1 MIKRLKRLLLPLTL
15 PLLTVA
21 CHDDKDN
28 APVQEEEPVNLTIS
42 LKVPR
47 IALTRGVSDDPR
59 NEEGDWTIAQKL
71 TDGRELY
78 HVTLFLVEETTGK
91 LVGLR
96 DIEYGSEHI
105 TDASSEYGA
114 NGFSTNGVVDTDAE
128 TGTEVTFNFL
138 YDHPRHGNCEK
149 LRRGEFRL
157 LAVANYTAKTEHG
170 YSGLTDGT
178 TKLETLV
185 DGIKNGFDI
194 VNGAGVD
201 NFFTT
206 YQDFFDFQIHAGD
219 GNLCDKNYPQPLSLV
234 QDIFLNPG
242 DNHVNCEL
250 KRTYARVRIEVMNN
264 SSSCYLR
271 INGFNMSG
279 NFAQTSTYL
288 FDDPDD
294 PDRKYEFTHASPSP
308 SSGKAMTS
316 CAATTD
322 NPIELPPTTSL
333 TLYDA
338 YILESKDEDNG
349 YTYNLDIAYGTY
361 KDGIFTLKQ
370 YNVPPSITET
380 PMTSVE
386 EIESHYTTISDIHNG
401 DAYILQ
407 NSRSGKFLTSYN
419 ENGTEYIYQGNLTL
433 SQLLENFDNLY
444 MWKFARDGN
453 NKVYMQN
460 VGTENWVNVPQNNTS
475 ATPINAQRE
484 NTNPFTITAYSGE
497 GYANSFLIGANGTYL
512 NNWANAG
519 THLGT
524 WSDTYD
530 QNNAFRFY
538 LAIPNKEMDAVYT
551 KDIPLEIIDPVTAHV
566 SPITSIKRNDFI
578 NILVTTSLDEM
589 NGDFR
594 FIVIPWEE
602 KEGYIEFN

>member
-1 MIKRLKRLLLPLTL
+1 MIKRLKRLLLLLTL

-59 NEEGDWTIAQKL
+59 NEKGDWTIAQKL

-96 DIEYGSEHI
+96 DIESGSEHI

-114 NGFSTNGVVDTDAE
+114 NGFSTNGVVDTNAK

-185 DGIKNGFDI
+185 DEIKNVFDI
-194 VNGAGVD
+194 VSGAGVD

-219 GNLCDKNYPQPLSLV
+219 GNLCDKNYPQPLTLV

-242 DNHVNCEL
+242 DNYVNCEL

-264 SSSCYLR
+264 SSTNPLKVHDFAFS
-271 INGFNMSG
+271 S

-288 FDDPDD
+288 FIDPDNPLRQFD
-294 PDRKYEFTHASPSP
+294 ATKAAIPSVT
-308 SSGKAMTS
+308 STWAMTS
-316 CAATTD
+316 YVDETEV
-322 NPIELPPTTSL
+322 PIGGSRVLF
-333 TLYDA
+333 DG
-338 YILESKDEDNG
+338 YILESQAAADEK
-349 YTYNLDIAYGTY
+349 YTYNLDVEYENEKYIVTETNVSSTVYSTTTDLVTNYTDQYFLIQNRRKGTY
-361 KDGIFTLKQ
+361 IYCNTSDLVYQSTSYPSDLSANQTYLWKLEPHNAGYNQFYI
-370 YNVPPSITET
+370 YNVGRTSYIGKAPGSQAAFPATITKEAYFT
-380 PMTSVE
+380 FSDYNEGIQMAASEKTCSDYYYYMNDYGGSFICSYSGNDEGNDFKFIPV
-386 EIESHYTTISDIHNG
+386 TISDLASPARYA
-401 DAYILQ
+401 DDVILE
-407 NSRSGKFLTSYN
+407 T
-419 ENGTEYIYQGNLTL
+419 
-433 SQLLENFDNLY
+433 
-444 MWKFARDGN
+444 
-453 NKVYMQN
+453 
-460 VGTENWVNVPQNNTS
+460 
-475 ATPINAQRE
+475 
-484 NTNPFTITAYSGE
+484 
-497 GYANSFLIGANGTYL
+497 
-512 NNWANAG
+512 
-519 THLGT
+519 
-524 WSDTYD
+524 
-530 QNNAFRFY
+530 
-538 LAIPNKEMDAVYT
+538 
-551 KDIPLEIIDPVTAHV
+551 IDPLTARV
-566 SPITSIKRNDFI
+566 APVEVINRNDFI
-578 NILVTTSLDEM
+578 DVLITTNYQKNNNKGHFL
-589 NGDFR
+589 FK
-594 FIVIPWEE
+594 VIPWET
-602 KEGYIEFN
+602 GGGDIEFN

>member
-1 MIKRLKRLLLPLTL
+1 MIKRLKRLLLLLTL

-59 NEEGDWTIAQKL
+59 NEEGKWTIAQKL

-114 NGFSTNGVVDTDAE
+114 NGFSTNGVVDTNAE

-185 DGIKNGFDI
+185 DEIKNGFDI
-194 VNGAGVD
+194 VHGAGVD

-206 YQDFFDFQIHAGD
+206 YQNFFNFQIHAGN
-219 GNLCDKNYPQPLSLV
+219 GNLCDKNYPQPLTLV

-264 SSSCYLR
+264 SSTNPLKVHNFAFS
-271 INGFNMSG
+271 S

-288 FDDPDD
+288 FIDPDN
-294 PDRKYEFTHASPSP
+294 PLRQFTNVTKAAPNVFSTW
-308 SSGKAMTS
+308 AMTS
-316 CAATTD
+316 YVDETEV
-322 NPIELPPTTSL
+322 PIGGSRVLF
-333 TLYDA
+333 DG
-338 YILESKDEDNG
+338 YILESQAAANEK
-349 YTYNLDIAYGTY
+349 YTYNLDVEYEGEKYNTTEEIKVSSTVYSTTAALVANYTGQYFLIQAAPNSYYLYGTDY
-361 KDGIFTLKQ
+361 DEVYQNASYPTDLFSNLAYLWELEPYDISKNQFYI
-370 YNVPPSITET
+370 YNVGRTAYIGKAPGSQNAFPITVTAEAFF
-380 PMTSVE
+380 
-386 EIESHYTTISDIHNG
+386 TISDNSSGIQLAASAKTCDEEHYYMN
-401 DAYILQ
+401 ANENRFMCSSEPNKPRNILKFIPVTI
-407 NSRSGKFLTSYN
+407 SGLTSDARYA
-419 ENGTEYIYQGNLTL
+419 GDVI
-433 SQLLENFDNLY
+433 LE
-444 MWKFARDGN
+444 
-453 NKVYMQN
+453 
-460 VGTENWVNVPQNNTS
+460 T
-475 ATPINAQRE
+475 
-484 NTNPFTITAYSGE
+484 
-497 GYANSFLIGANGTYL
+497 
-512 NNWANAG
+512 
-519 THLGT
+519 
-524 WSDTYD
+524 
-530 QNNAFRFY
+530 
-538 LAIPNKEMDAVYT
+538 
-551 KDIPLEIIDPVTAHV
+551 IDPLTARV
-566 SPITSIKRNDFI
+566 APVEVINRNDFI
-578 NILVTTSLDEM
+578 DVLITTNYQKNNNKEHFL
-589 NGDFR
+589 FK
-594 FIVIPWEE
+594 VIPWET
-602 KEGYIEFN
+602 GGGDIEFN

>member
-1 MIKRLKRLLLPLTL
+1 MIKRLKRLLLLLTL

-47 IALTRGVSDDPR
+47 IELTRGVSDDPR

-185 DGIKNGFDI
+185 DGIKNDFDI

-234 QDIFLNPG
+234 QDIFLSPG

-264 SSSCYLR
+264 SSTNPLKVHNLAFS
-271 INGFNMSG
+271 S

-288 FDDPDD
+288 FTDPDNPLRQFD
-294 PDRKYEFTHASPSP
+294 ATKAAIPSVT
-308 SSGKAMTS
+308 STWAMTS
-316 CAATTD
+316 YVDETEVDTCENRVLFD
-322 NPIELPPTTSL
+322 G
-333 TLYDA
+333 
-338 YILESKDEDNG
+338 YILESQAAANEN
-349 YTYNLDIAYGTY
+349 YTYNLDVEYENEKYIVTETNVSSTVYSTTADLVANYNSPYFLIQNGRSGYYIYCTESDLVY
-361 KDGIFTLKQ
+361 QNSSYPTDLASNLNYVWQLQPYDDKDDATNNKFYIFNVGRTNYIGKAPGGNSAFPTTIQKEVYFTL
-370 YNVPPSITET
+370 
-380 PMTSVE
+380 
-386 EIESHYTTISDIHNG
+386 SDYGSGIQMAASDKTCDGEYYYMN
-401 DAYILQ
+401 DKNNSYICSWEG
-407 NSRSGKFLTSYN
+407 NDSGNPFKF
-419 ENGTEYIYQGNLTL
+419 
-433 SQLLENFDNLY
+433 
-444 MWKFARDGN
+444 
-453 NKVYMQN
+453 
-460 VGTENWVNVPQNNTS
+460 
-475 ATPINAQRE
+475 TPITVSSLEYDAR
-484 NTNPFTITAYSGE
+484 
-497 GYANSFLIGANGTYL
+497 YADDVI
-512 NNWANAG
+512 
-519 THLGT
+519 
-524 WSDTYD
+524 
-530 QNNAFRFY
+530 
-538 LAIPNKEMDAVYT
+538 
-551 KDIPLEIIDPVTAHV
+551 LETIDPLTARV
-566 SPITSIKRNDFI
+566 SPVEVINRNDFI
-578 NILVTTSLDEM
+578 DVLITTNYQKDNNKGHFL
-589 NGDFR
+589 FK
-594 FIVIPWEE
+594 VIPW
-602 KEGYIEFN
+602 KTGGGDIEFN